1 MEAILRDLNMQI
13 EEIQKALREE
23 KLDGWLFFDHH
34 QRDPLAYRIL
44 KLGPGK
50 IVTRRWY
57 YLIPAQ
63 GEPKGLVHA
72 IESGTLAGLPGR
84 MQTYSSW
91 AAQTDGLRTLLA
103 GCRRVAMQYSPN
115 CAIPYVSLVDGGTLE
130 LVRATGVEVVSSANL
145 IQLFESRWTA
155 EQLEMH
161 LEAGRRVDRV
171 RAEAF
176 RKIDAALNAGETI
189 NEWQVNRF
197 IREGFD
203 KSGLVT
209 DHGPIVAVN
218 ANMSNPHYEPEAVG
232 SLPIRK
238 KDAVLIDMWAKLDQP
253 GAVFYDIT
261 WTGYC
266 GSQPP
271 AALQNVFEVVRGG
284 RDRAIERVKNAISRN
299 QVIHG
304 FEVDD
309 AARGYIQEKGFGE
322 YFIHRTGHSIGEEV
336 HGTSA
341 NMDNL
346 ETHDDRRII
355 AGTCFSI
362 EPGVYLPE
370 FGIRSEV
377 NVYVGPGQAQVTG
390 EIQQELVIMGRP

>member
-1 MEAILRDLNMQI
+1 METILRELTMQI
-13 EEIQKALREE
+13 DEIQKALRDE
-23 KLDGWLFFDHH
+23 KVDGWLFFDHH

-44 KLGPGK
+44 KLNPTRT
-50 IVTRRWY
+50 VTRRWY

-72 IESGTLAGLPGR
+72 IESGVLSGLPGKT
-84 MQTYSSW
+84 QIYSSW
-91 AAQTDGLRTLLA
+91 GAQVDGLKNLLA
-103 GCRRVAMQYSPN
+103 DCRRVAMQYSPN

-130 LVRATGVEVVSSANL
+130 LVRSAGVEVVTSANL
-145 IQLFESRWTA
+145 VQLFEARWTS

-161 LEAGRRVDRV
+161 VEAGRRVDRI

-176 RKIDAALNAGETI
+176 QTIGTSLKANPTI

-197 IREGFD
+197 IRDAFQ

-209 DHGPIVAVN
+209 DHGPIVGVN
-218 ANMSNPHYEPEAVG
+218 ANMSNPHYEPGPEG
-232 SLPIRK
+232 SREIHK
-238 KDAVLIDMWAKLDQP
+238 GDAVLIDMWAKLDRP

-266 GSQPP
+266 GAQPP
-271 AALQNVFEVVRGG
+271 SAIQNVFEVVRDA
-284 RDRAIERVKNAISRN
+284 RDRAVERVRTSIHKKES
-299 QVIHG
+299 IHG
-304 FEVDD
+304 FDVDD
-309 AARGYIQEKGFGE
+309 AARGYIKEKGFAD
-322 YFIHRTGHSIGEEV
+322 YFVHRTGHSIGEEV
-336 HGTSA
+336 HGTGA

-346 ETHDDRRII
+346 ETHDERRII
-355 AGTCFSI
+355 AGTCFSV

-377 NVYVGPGQAQVTG
+377 NVYVSTGEARVTG
-390 EIQQELVIMGRP
+390 EKQEKLVAIL

>member
-1 MEAILRDLNMQI
+1 LRD
-13 EEIQKALREE
+13 E

-44 KLGPGK
+44 KLNPART
-50 IVTRRWY
+50 VTRRWY

-72 IESGTLAGLPGR
+72 IESGVLAGLPGKT
-84 MQTYSSW
+84 QIYSSW
-91 AAQTDGLRTLLA
+91 GAQVDGIKSLLS
-103 GCRRVAMQYSPN
+103 GCHRVAMQYSPN

-130 LVRATGVEVVSSANL
+130 LVRSAGVEVVTSANL
-145 IQLFESRWTA
+145 VQLFEARWTA

-161 LEAGRRVDRV
+161 LEAGRRVDRI
-171 RAEAF
+171 RGEAF
-176 RKIDAALNAGETI
+176 QTIGTALKASRAI

-197 IREGFD
+197 IRDAFE

-209 DHGPIVAVN
+209 DHGPIVGVN
-218 ANMSNPHYEPEAVG
+218 ANMSNPHYEPGPEG
-232 SLPIRK
+232 SSEIHEG
-238 KDAVLIDMWAKLDQP
+238 DAVLIDMWAKLDQP

-266 GSQPP
+266 GAEPP
-271 AALQNVFEVVRGG
+271 SAIQNVFEVVRTA
-284 RDRAIERVKNAISRN
+284 RDRAVERVQTAISKN
-299 QVIHG
+299 ENIHG
-304 FEVDD
+304 FDVDD
-309 AARGYIQEKGFGE
+309 AARGYIKEKGFAD
-322 YFIHRTGHSIGEEV
+322 YFVHRTGHSIGEEV
-336 HGTSA
+336 HGTGA

-346 ETHDDRRII
+346 ETHDERKII
-355 AGTCFSI
+355 PGTCFSV

-377 NVYVGPGQAQVTG
+377 NVYVGEGTARVTG
-390 EIQQELVIMGRP
+390 EKQQELVAIL